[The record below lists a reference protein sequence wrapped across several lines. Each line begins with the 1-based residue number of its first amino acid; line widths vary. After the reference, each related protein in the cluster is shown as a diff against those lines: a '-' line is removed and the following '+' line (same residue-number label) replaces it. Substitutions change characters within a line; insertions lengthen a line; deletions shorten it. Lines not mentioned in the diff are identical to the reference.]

1 MDIAVAF
8 GKAVKIRRVEL
19 GVTQESLADAAGFS
33 RRFLSGVEQGSKVA
47 SLRSI
52 DRLAKA
58 LQCKPSDLLL
68 SSERLMATRSPVA
81 GE

>member
-19 GVTQESLADAAGFS
+19 GVTQDDVAELAGFS

-52 DRLAKA
+52 ERLATA
-58 LQCKPSDLLL
+58 LSCKSSDLLL
-68 SSERLMATRSPVA
+68 KAEGLQVTAK
-81 GE
+81 